1 MIGKVCLVL
10 EVYKKF
16 SLFSKERNENVEE
29 SSEGCVMD
37 DISISKKDFTEFHI
51 KEDEM
56 GLRINTNVASLNAQ
70 RNLSNTRLNLN
81 RSLEKLSS
89 GQRINRAGDDAAG
102 LAISENL
109 KAQIRGLGQAERNAE
124 DGISLVQI
132 AEGALGEVSNILIRL
147 RELSVQAA
155 SDTIGATERKFLNV
169 EFEQLTSEVDRIA
182 NSTEFNRVPLLNGTG
197 AVFDIQI
204 GTRNDPISDR
214 LTFDASSADVNV
226 AALGLNLASVAD
238 KISAQNSLSSID
250 QAIVSVSGIRADFGA
265 LQNRLQ
271 STINNIA
278 VSIENLSAANSR
290 VRDTDIAAETA
301 ELTKQNILMTA
312 GTSVLAQANSST
324 KNALSLIQA
333 AAQ

>member
-1 MIGKVCLVL
+1 
-10 EVYKKF
+10 
-16 SLFSKERNENVEE
+16 
-29 SSEGCVMD
+29 
-37 DISISKKDFTEFHI
+37 
-51 KEDEM
+51 M

-70 RNLSNTRLNLN
+70 RNLGSTRISMNK
-81 RSLEKLSS
+81 SLEKLSS

-109 KAQIRGLGQAERNAE
+109 KAQIKGLGQAERNAE

-155 SDTIGATERKFLNV
+155 SDTIGSTERKFLNV

-226 AALGLNLASVAD
+226 AALGLNLASVSD
-238 KISAQNSLSSID
+238 KISAQNSLTSID
-250 QAIVSVSGIRADFGA
+250 QAIISVSGIRADFGA

-271 STINNIA
+271 STVNNIQT
-278 VSIENLSAANSR
+278 SIENLAAANSR
-290 VRDTDIAAETA
+290 VRDTDVAAETA

-324 KNALSLIQA
+324 NNALSLIQA
-333 AAQ
+333 ASQR

>member
-1 MIGKVCLVL
+1 
-10 EVYKKF
+10 
-16 SLFSKERNENVEE
+16 
-29 SSEGCVMD
+29 
-37 DISISKKDFTEFHI
+37 
-51 KEDEM
+51 M

-70 RNLSNTRLNLN
+70 RNLSQTKLAMDKT
-81 RSLEKLSS
+81 LEKLSS

-109 KAQIRGLGQAERNAE
+109 KAQIRGMGQAERNAQ
-124 DGISLVQI
+124 DGVSLVQI
-132 AEGALGEVSNILIRL
+132 AEGALAEVSNILIRL

-155 SDTIGATERKFLNV
+155 SDTIGNTERKFLNV

-204 GTRNDPISDR
+204 GTRNDPVSDR

-238 KISAQNSLSSID
+238 KISSQNSLSSID
-250 QAIVSVSGIRADFGA
+250 QAIISVSGIRADFGA

-278 VSIENLSAANSR
+278 VGVENLSSANSR
-290 VRDTDIAAETA
+290 VRDADIASETA
-301 ELTKQNILMTA
+301 ELTKNNILVTA
-312 GTSVLAQANSST
+312 GTSVLAQANAST
-324 KNALSLIQA
+324 KNALNLIQA
-333 AAQ
+333 ASQV

>member
-1 MIGKVCLVL
+1 MKELYKYHGRYLSKVPG
-10 EVYKKF
+10 ER
-16 SLFSKERNENVEE
+16 LF
-29 SSEGCVMD
+29 
-37 DISISKKDFTEFHI
+37 FTALYI
-51 KEDEM
+51 KEDKM

-70 RNLSNTRLNLN
+70 RNLRGTRLGMNK
-81 RSLEKLSS
+81 SLEKLSS

-109 KAQIRGLGQAERNAE
+109 KAQVRGLNQAERNAE

-155 SDTIGATERKFLNV
+155 SDTIGGTERKFLNV
-169 EFEQLTSEVDRIA
+169 EFEQLTSEIDRIA

-197 AVFDIQI
+197 SVFDIQI

-250 QAIVSVSGIRADFGA
+250 GAIISVSGIRADFGA

-278 VSIENLSAANSR
+278 VSVENLSAANSR
-290 VRDTDIAAETA
+290 VRDTDVAAETA
-301 ELTKQNILMTA
+301 ELTRNNILMSA
-312 GTSVLAQANSST
+312 GTAVLSQANAST
-324 KNALSLIQA
+324 KSALGLIQS
-333 AAQ
+333 AAQG

>member
-1 MIGKVCLVL
+1 
-10 EVYKKF
+10 
-16 SLFSKERNENVEE
+16 
-29 SSEGCVMD
+29 
-37 DISISKKDFTEFHI
+37 
-51 KEDEM
+51 M
-56 GLRINTNVASLNAQ
+56 GLRINTNVSSLNAQ
-70 RNLSNTRLNLN
+70 RNLSRTRL
-81 RSLEKLSS
+81 SQQKTLEQLSS

-109 KAQIRGLGQAERNAE
+109 KAQIRGLGQAERNAA

-132 AEGALGEVSNILIRL
+132 AEGGLSEVSNILIRL

-169 EFEQLTSEVDRIA
+169 EFEQLIAEVDRIA
-182 NSTEFNRVPLLNGTG
+182 NSTEFNKVPLLNGTG

-204 GTRNDPISDR
+204 GTRNDPLSDR

-238 KISAQNSLSSID
+238 KISAQNSLAAID
-250 QAIVSVSGIRADFGA
+250 NAIVSVSGIRADFGA

-271 STINNIA
+271 STINNLQ

-290 VRDTDIAAETA
+290 VRDADIAKSTA
-301 ELTKQNILMTA
+301 ELTKSNILMQA
-312 GTSVLAQANSST
+312 GTSVLAQANNST
-324 KNALSLIQA
+324 TSALTLIQSA
-333 AAQ
+333 ANG

>member
-1 MIGKVCLVL
+1 
-10 EVYKKF
+10 
-16 SLFSKERNENVEE
+16 
-29 SSEGCVMD
+29 
-37 DISISKKDFTEFHI
+37 
-51 KEDEM
+51 M

-70 RNLSNTRLNLN
+70 RNLGNTRINMN
-81 RSLEKLSS
+81 KALEKLSS

-109 KAQIRGLGQAERNAE
+109 KAQIKGLGQAERNAE

-155 SDTIGATERKFLNV
+155 SDTIGTTERKFLNV

-226 AALGLNLASVAD
+226 AALGLNLASVSD
-238 KISAQNSLSSID
+238 KISAQNSLTSID
-250 QAIVSVSGIRADFGA
+250 QAIISVSGIRADFGA

-271 STINNIA
+271 STVNNIQ
-278 VSIENLSAANSR
+278 VSVENLASANSR
-290 VRDTDIAAETA
+290 VRDTDVAAETA
-301 ELTKQNILMTA
+301 ELTKQNILMQA
-312 GTSVLAQANSST
+312 GTSVLTQANSST
-324 KNALSLIQA
+324 NSALSLIQA
-333 AAQ
+333 ASQR

>member
-1 MIGKVCLVL
+1 MNRAL
-10 EVYKKF
+10 E
-16 SLFSKERNENVEE
+16 R
-29 SSEGCVMD
+29 
-37 DISISKKDFTEFHI
+37 
-51 KEDEM
+51 
-56 GLRINTNVASLNAQ
+56 
-70 RNLSNTRLNLN
+70 
-81 RSLEKLSS
+81 LSS

-109 KAQIRGLGQAERNAE
+109 KAQIRGLKQSERNAE

-132 AEGALGEVSNILIRL
+132 AEGGLGEISNILIRL
-147 RELSVQAA
+147 RELAVQAA
-155 SDTIGATERKFLNV
+155 SDTIGPTERKFLNV

-238 KISAQNSLSSID
+238 KISSQNSLSSID
-250 QAIVSVSGIRADFGA
+250 QAIISVSGIRADFGA

-271 STINNIA
+271 STINNIQT
-278 VSIENLSAANSR
+278 SIENLSAANSR
-290 VRDTDIAAETA
+290 VRDTDVAAETA
-301 ELTKQNILMTA
+301 ELTKQNILMQA
-312 GTSVLAQANSST
+312 GTSVLTQANSST
-324 KNALSLIQA
+324 TSALSLIQSA
-333 AAQ
+333 SQV

>member
-1 MIGKVCLVL
+1 
-10 EVYKKF
+10 
-16 SLFSKERNENVEE
+16 
-29 SSEGCVMD
+29 
-37 DISISKKDFTEFHI
+37 
-51 KEDEM
+51 M
-56 GLRINTNVASLNAQ
+56 GLRINTNVSSLNAQ
-70 RNLSNTRLNLN
+70 RNLGKTRLGMQ
-81 RSLEKLSS
+81 RTLEQLSS

-109 KAQIRGLGQAERNAE
+109 KAQIRGLGQAERNAQ

-132 AEGALGEVSNILIRL
+132 AEGGLSEVSNIMIRL
-147 RELSVQAA
+147 RELAVQAA

-204 GTRNDPISDR
+204 GTRNDPLSDR

-238 KISAQNSLSSID
+238 KISAQNSLGAID

-271 STINNIA
+271 STVNNIQIS
-278 VSIENLSAANSR
+278 VENLSSANSR
-290 VRDTDIAAETA
+290 VRDTDVAKATA
-301 ELTKQNILMTA
+301 ELTKNNILMQA
-312 GTSVLAQANSST
+312 GTSVLAQANQST
-324 KNALSLIQA
+324 TSALQLIQSA
-333 AAQ
+333 SG

>member
-1 MIGKVCLVL
+1 
-10 EVYKKF
+10 
-16 SLFSKERNENVEE
+16 
-29 SSEGCVMD
+29 
-37 DISISKKDFTEFHI
+37 
-51 KEDEM
+51 M

-70 RNLSNTRLNLN
+70 RNLRGTRLGMQQ
-81 RSLEKLSS
+81 SLERLSS

-147 RELSVQAA
+147 RELAVQAA

-265 LQNRLQ
+265 LQNKLQ

-278 VSIENLSAANSR
+278 TSIENLSAANSR
-290 VRDTDIAAETA
+290 VRDTDIASETA
-301 ELTKQNILMTA
+301 NLTKQNILMTA

-324 KNALSLIQA
+324 QSALSLIQA
-333 AAQ
+333 ASS

>member
-1 MIGKVCLVL
+1 M
-10 EVYKKF
+10 
-16 SLFSKERNENVEE
+16 
-29 SSEGCVMD
+29 
-37 DISISKKDFTEFHI
+37 
-51 KEDEM
+51 
-56 GLRINTNVASLNAQ
+56 ASLNAQ
-70 RNLSNTRLNLN
+70 RNLRGTRLGMNAA
-81 RSLEKLSS
+81 LEKLSS

-109 KAQIRGLGQAERNAE
+109 KAQVKGLSQAERNAE

-147 RELSVQAA
+147 RELAVQAA
-155 SDTIGATERKFLNV
+155 SDTIGPTERKFLNV
-169 EFEQLTSEVDRIA
+169 EFEQLTSEIDRIA

-214 LTFDASSADVNV
+214 LTFDASSADVNI

-238 KISAQNSLSSID
+238 KISSQNSLASID
-250 QAIVSVSGIRADFGA
+250 QAIISVSGIRADFGA

-278 VSIENLSAANSR
+278 TSIENLSAANSR
-290 VRDTDIAAETA
+290 IRDTDVAAETA
-301 ELTKQNILMTA
+301 ELTRNNILMAA

-324 KNALSLIQA
+324 RNALNLIQS
-333 AAQ
+333 AAQG